1 MFSHFAL
8 TVCSDQC
15 LDLIL
20 VCQDQEQSPR
30 SRTTVWAMKTAD
42 PQAEAEVQLE
52 QRVAVVA
59 RDPVADPQTA
69 GVHAAETQAAAEP
82 TAAAKALERQ
92 PLAGACQPG

>member
-20 VCQDQEQSPR
+20 VCQEQSPR
-30 SRTTVWAMKTAD
+30 SRTTVRVTKTAD
-42 PQAEAEVQLE
+42 LQAESEVQLE
-52 QRVAVVA
+52 QRAAAVT
-59 RDPVADPQTA
+59 RDRAADLQTA

-82 TAAAKALERQ
+82 IAAAKALERQ
-92 PLAGACQPG
+92 PPAGACQLG